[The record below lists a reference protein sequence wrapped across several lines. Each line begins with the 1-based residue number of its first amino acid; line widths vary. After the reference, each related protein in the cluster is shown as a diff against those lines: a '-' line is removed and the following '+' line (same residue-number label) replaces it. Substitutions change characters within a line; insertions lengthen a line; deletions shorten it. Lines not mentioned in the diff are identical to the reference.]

1 MVVFIQI
8 LTRVMME
15 CSLMHR
21 YQCFRRTRLLHP
33 DSQSEYEENVQHKV
47 KEHIQTDAWGG

>member
-8 LTRVMME
+8 LTRVMKK

-33 DSQSEYEENVQHKV
+33 ESQSKYEENVQHMV
-47 KEHIQTDAWGG
+47 KELIQSDAWGG